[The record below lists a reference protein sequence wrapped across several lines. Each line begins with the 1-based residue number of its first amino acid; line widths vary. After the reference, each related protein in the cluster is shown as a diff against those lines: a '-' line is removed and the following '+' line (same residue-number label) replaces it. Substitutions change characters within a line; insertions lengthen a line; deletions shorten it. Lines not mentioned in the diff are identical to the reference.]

1 MDENTE
7 REIREVHRLLIE
19 GKLTVSVAESCTG
32 GLLSH
37 YLTYLP
43 GASEFF
49 KGGIIAYS
57 NEAKTGI
64 LGVSGEM
71 LSRFGAISYE
81 CAREMAG
88 NARRIFDTDYA
99 LSTTGNLGPDT
110 LEGKEVGLV
119 YIALENKEGA
129 LFKELKLSGSRE
141 RNKDSAASRA
151 ISLLIEA
158 IKVRGPVKL

>member
-1 MDENTE
+1 MDKNTE
-7 REIREVHRLLIE
+7 RTIREAHDFLKE
-19 GKLTVSVAESCTG
+19 GKFTIAVAESCTG
-32 GLLSH
+32 GLLGH

-43 GASEFF
+43 GASGFF

-57 NEAKTGI
+57 NEAKLSVLGI
-64 LGVSGEM
+64 SGEM
-71 LSRFGAISYE
+71 LLEFGAISYE

-88 NARRIFDTDYA
+88 NARRMFDSDYA

-119 YIALENKEGA
+119 YIGLENREGS
-129 LFKELKLSGSRE
+129 LFKELRLDGSRE
-141 RNKDSAASRA
+141 ENKKSAAIEA
-151 ISLLIEA
+151 LNLLIKA